1 MLPITPALSAPSVS
15 SLGGVSAIAGKPQ
28 RDFLSVLGSI
38 ATEANLG
45 MPKNLVALERKIT
58 IGATVSPQELLSAQ
72 ITIHKFNLK
81 VEMLSKGVESLIST
95 AKRLQQQA

>member
-1 MLPITPALSAPSVS
+1 MLPVTPSLSALPVTSSGVVSVT
-15 SLGGVSAIAGKPQ
+15 GDKPQ

-45 MPKNLVALERKIT
+45 MPKNLVALERKINV
-58 IGATVSPQELLSAQ
+58 GATVNPQELLAAQ
-72 ITIHKFNLK
+72 IAIHKFNLK

-95 AKRLQQQA
+95 AKRVQQQS

>member
-1 MLPITPALSAPSVS
+1 MLPVTPSLSAPPVTS
-15 SLGGVSAIAGKPQ
+15 SGLVSAIGGKPQ

-45 MPKNLVALERKIT
+45 MPKNLLALERKINV
-58 IGATVSPQELLSAQ
+58 GAAVSTPELLSAQ

-95 AKRLQQQA
+95 AKRVQQQS